1 MDTIREDFYH
11 VTAEFHNV
19 DRSVLTEETNLDTL
33 SILSIYLNEKSE
45 NERQDLV
52 VSKEGIKTDFTQE
65 IESIMEMY
73 EGHGVD
79 LKFNIKDVIYREPGK
94 EDKRLNMENI
104 PVCLDISDL
113 FAENKSEYGE
123 WYDDELHFR
132 WNSSGLLDG
141 RGYHFGFRTRI
152 FIDDIQD
159 TFEVELLEQDYNRF
173 KTLGDVLNSLEK
185 SLEKKRISEEES
197 RLLGLLNQNH
207 WEQLKNSCKKLNL
220 HKIPQKTMPS
230 EEQRIKEIEFM
241 QIIRDIFFND
251 YGEKLD
257 EGVVFQIYKEL
268 NEIVRFKS
276 RNDEDSENNR

>member
-1 MDTIREDFYH
+1 METIREDFFLE
-11 VTAEFHNV
+11 TEAFTGV
-19 DRSVLTEETNLDTL
+19 DRSLLTEETNLDTL
-33 SILSIYLNEKSE
+33 SIVSLYLSEKSQ
-45 NERQDLV
+45 NERQALV
-52 VSKEGIKTDFTQE
+52 VSKEGITTDFTQE
-65 IESIMEMY
+65 LESIMAMY

-79 LKFNIKDVIYREPGK
+79 LKFNIKDIIYREPGN

-173 KTLGDVLNSLEK
+173 KTLGDVLHSLEK
-185 SLEKKRISEEES
+185 SLERK
-197 RLLGLLNQNH
+197 
-207 WEQLKNSCKKLNL
+207 
-220 HKIPQKTMPS
+220 
-230 EEQRIKEIEFM
+230 QRNK
-241 QIIRDIFFND
+241 
-251 YGEKLD
+251 
-257 EGVVFQIYKEL
+257 
-268 NEIVRFKS
+268 
-276 RNDEDSENNR
+276 